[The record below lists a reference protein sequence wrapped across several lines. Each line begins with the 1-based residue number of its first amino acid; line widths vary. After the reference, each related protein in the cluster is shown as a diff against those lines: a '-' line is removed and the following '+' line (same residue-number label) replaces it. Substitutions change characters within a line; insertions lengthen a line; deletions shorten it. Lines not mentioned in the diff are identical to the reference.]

1 MPETPKTTSS
11 GVQLSAAIAEVRRE
25 LAVAIEEG
33 KDSTVAFR
41 AGAIELEFDVAFET
55 TNGVEGGV
63 RVWVVSLGG
72 SHEVHRT
79 VSNHLKITLTPVDRQ
94 GKDRLIGSTAS
105 R

>member
-41 AGAIELEFDVAFET
+41 GGAIAFET